1 MFRTASRIVIIGGG
15 WIGLETAAAAREV
28 GIEVTVL
35 ESSELPLLRVL
46 GVRVAQIFADLH
58 RRHGVHLRC
67 GVQIAEITGQDDR
80 ATGVR
85 LTDGSHL
92 TADAVIIGAG
102 ITPNTHLADQ
112 AGLKIDNGI
121 WVDEHLRTSHD
132 DVYAAGDVANAYH
145 PMLGRHLRV
154 EHWANALHQGPVAA
168 TSMLGQDAVYDRL
181 PYFFTDQYDL
191 SMEYTGF
198 AEPGGY
204 DQVVIRGEVESG
216 GFIAFWLLHG
226 RLVAG
231 MNVNTWDVAD
241 TIAALIRTGRRINT
255 GRLTNP
261 RTPLEALL
269 EP

>member
-1 MFRTASRIVIIGGG
+1 M
-15 WIGLETAAAAREV
+15 
-28 GIEVTVL
+28 
-35 ESSELPLLRVL
+35 
-46 GVRVAQIFADLH
+46 
-58 RRHGVHLRC
+58 HLRC
-67 GVQIAEITGQDDR
+67 GVQIAEITGEDDH

-92 TADAVIIGAG
+92 PADAVIIGAG

-145 PMLGRHLRV
+145 PLLGRHLRV

-168 TSMLGQDAVYDRL
+168 KSMLGQDAAYDRL

-191 SMEYTGF
+191 SMEYTGY

-204 DQVVIRGEVESG
+204 DQVVIRGDVDSG
-216 GFIAFWLLHG
+216 DVHRLLAPARPAAG
-226 RLVAG
+226 RDERQHLGRHRHHRSADQNRPPDRHRPAHRSPDTAG
-231 MNVNTWDVAD
+231 GTPR
-241 TIAALIRTGRRINT
+241 ALTTDPPTPKRPAGPRQATRCTGRPAP
-255 GRLTNP
+255 TNP
-261 RTPLEALL
+261 RVCRGSTRRNPWDATS
-269 EP
+269 PRN